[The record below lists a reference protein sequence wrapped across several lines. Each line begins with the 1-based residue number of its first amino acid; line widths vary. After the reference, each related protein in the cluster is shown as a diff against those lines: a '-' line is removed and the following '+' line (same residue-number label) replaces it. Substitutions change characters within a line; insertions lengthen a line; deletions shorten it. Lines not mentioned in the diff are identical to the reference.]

1 MALDLRITCFYNRPE
16 PMRDELSSIRKG
28 ASPAAAYEEEVP
40 MPGMKKRAKKATK
53 SKPMRKSKMAKKKPA
68 KKTKKK

>member
-1 MALDLRITCFYNRPE
+1 
-16 PMRDELSSIRKG
+16 
-28 ASPAAAYEEEVP
+28 
-40 MPGMKKRAKKATK
+40 MPVRTKIRAKKATK